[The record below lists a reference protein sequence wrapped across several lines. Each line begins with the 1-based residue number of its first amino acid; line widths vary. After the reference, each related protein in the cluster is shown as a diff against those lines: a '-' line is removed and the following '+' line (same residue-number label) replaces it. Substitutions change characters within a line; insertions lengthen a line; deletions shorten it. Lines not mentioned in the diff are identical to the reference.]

1 MLLDENCKKI
11 VMGWE
16 FRRNLVLDG
25 GGFMDNTSGVGIAR
39 AMSGC

>member
-11 VMGWE
+11 VMDWE

-25 GGFMDNTSGVGIAR
+25 GVLGNNTNGMGIVKY
-39 AMSGC
+39 